1 MSYLHFGPYLFF
13 PPVYLISPSPVSFFS
28 GLSSLLVASTSSQ
41 LMQDFPHLPTQG
53 NGRILIIFNQI
64 QLFCGN
70 LANEAVMQHISIFWP
85 FIPVTSLPSL
95 HRGSGPWKRT
105 HIDIFVVSERTAQ
118 QRAPPRRSPAIQS
131 SVALPTWK
139 ILAKLRLEIGGM
151 WIHILWFWPWCWQW
165 RMCRNSRKSSPG
177 ITIPLSPSLQ
187 SFLLRRQALCFY

>member
-118 QRAPPRRSPAIQS
+118 QRAPPQVPGNSELCSFAHMEDFSKAQTRNWRDVNPYL
-131 SVALPTWK
+131 V
-139 ILAKLRLEIGGM
+139 ILAVMLAVENVQEL
-151 WIHILWFWPWCWQW
+151 
-165 RMCRNSRKSSPG
+165 
-177 ITIPLSPSLQ
+177 
-187 SFLLRRQALCFY
+187 